1 MVTDVFCWV
10 WVAAVGLRAAA
21 CLGVVG
27 ATGSCTAGAVGI

>member
-10 WVAAVGLRAAA
+10 WVAAVGLRAAV

-27 ATGSCTAGAVGI
+27 ATGSCTAGAVGV